1 MSWIDDYNYWLTKS
15 EQDTINETMENFDLT
30 VTQKTEARYQI
41 LQEAKK
47 GGRFYA
53 YMATNRICAK
63 LQGANQCS

>member
-1 MSWIDDYNYWLTKS
+1 MSWIDDYNYWLTKN

-53 YMATNRICAK
+53 YMVTNRICAK
-63 LQGANQCS
+63 LQGTNQCS